1 MEFMSGNK
9 RTWNDFESQIPLE
22 VKPTFEEFRN
32 FCLSLGDNVVED
44 VRMHRIVFGKTMS
57 FRWFADI
64 EPEKQGVLI
73 KIQKDRKEP
82 PETIQVKSTNNTEQ
96 TKELIKKAYQTIH

>member
-1 MEFMSGNK
+1 MEFLSGNK
-9 RTWNDFESQIPLE
+9 RTWNDFESQIPLDA
-22 VKPTFEEFRN
+22 KPIFEEFRN

-44 VRMHRIVFGKTMS
+44 VRMHRIVFGKSIS

-64 EPEKQGVLI
+64 EPEKQGVII

-82 PETIQVKSTNNTEQ
+82 PEIIQVKSINNTEQ
-96 TKELIKKAYQTIH
+96 AKELIKKAYQTIH